1 MAQIVLPFT
10 ELVDMARGARPFPKA
25 LESLRCEGDTI
36 FVTVNPEA
44 SLPGFLK
51 AVSPKVNVALQYRDF
66 TDGTARF
73 SLRTSVFSLSAT
85 RVIKLLLGVF
95 SLPSMKGVTILAPKN
110 PQEPPEILLEL
121 NTLIR
126 ERVLGVEVREF
137 YLYNGEFIVVA
148 QIENFK
154 LLEDA
159 PAGPSTGSS
168 TGATGPSAGKSTGT
182 SADNAGNAA
191 DKSTDQSTGGSSA
204 RATP

>member
-10 ELVDMARGARPFPKA
+10 ELIDVARGARPFPKA
-25 LESLRCEGDTI
+25 LETLRCEGDTI

-66 TDGTARF
+66 TNGTARF
-73 SLRTSVFSLSAT
+73 SLKTSVFSLSAT
-85 RVIKLLLGVF
+85 RVIKLLLNVF
-95 SLPSMKGVTILAPKN
+95 SLPSLKGVTILAPKN
-110 PQEPPEILLEL
+110 PQEPPEILLDL

-148 QIENFK
+148 QIEGFK
-154 LLEDA
+154 LLEEPK
-159 PAGPSTGSS
+159 PATS
-168 TGATGPSAGKSTGT
+168 TGASTGT
-182 SADNAGNAA
+182 TSSSKASTKASDTAGG
-191 DKSTDQSTGGSSA
+191 TQT
-204 RATP
+204 TL

>member
-10 ELVDMARGARPFPKA
+10 ELVDVARGAQPFPKA
-25 LESLRCEGDTI
+25 LEALRCEGDTI

-66 TDGTARF
+66 TNGTARF

-85 RVIKLLLGVF
+85 RVIKLLLSMF
-95 SLPSMKGVTILAPKN
+95 ALPSMKGVTVLAPKN
-110 PQEPPEILLEL
+110 PQEPPEVLLDL
-121 NTLIR
+121 NKIIR
-126 ERVLGVEVREF
+126 ERVEGMEVREF

-148 QIENFK
+148 HIEGFK
-154 LLEDA
+154 LLEEPTA
-159 PAGPSTGSS
+159 SATTSNTASTTASTG
-168 TGATGPSAGKSTGT
+168 KTGT
-182 SADNAGNAA
+182 
-191 DKSTDQSTGGSSA
+191 